1 MIMTANFWK
10 TAGEAAIKAAAAAAL
25 GVLGADQLI
34 SAIGV
39 DWAQVGGIALLA
51 GIVSLLTSVVV
62 PDAQVRATRREARAA
77 AGK

>member
-62 PDAQVRATRREARAA
+62 PDAQVRATRREAKAA